1 MQKLINFYAILFA
14 PLLILFLVSRLD
26 LISPGVFAVS
36 LLLYALFYHPVC
48 SYLRLKATNKLG
60 TNSLWKFFVPFWS
73 LQFFEEIYFTR

>member
-1 MQKLINFYAILFA
+1 MRKLINFYAVLFT

-26 LISPGVFAVS
+26 LISSGIFSFAI
-36 LLLYALFYHPVC
+36 LFYALFYHPVC

-73 LQFFEEIYFTR
+73 LQFFEEIYFTK